1 VLLLDLPP
9 GTGDIAISVAQL
21 LPHAELLV
29 VTTPQSAAADV
40 AERAGSIATQTSQNV
55 VGVIENMSWLEQE
68 DGSRLEIF
76 GSGGGQIVSD
86 RLTKLL
92 GTSVPL
98 MGQIPL
104 DIQTREAGDAGTPV
118 VLEHPESAAA
128 LELLRISRLLASRQ
142 RGLAGRSLGVT
153 PK

>member
-1 VLLLDLPP
+1 
-9 GTGDIAISVAQL
+9 
-21 LPHAELLV
+21 
-29 VTTPQSAAADV
+29 
-40 AERAGSIATQTSQNV
+40 
-55 VGVIENMSWLEQE
+55 M
-68 DGSRLEIF
+68 
-76 GSGGGQIVSD
+76 SD